1 MITKVSIGHK
11 VKRLREK
18 AGLNQSQIAKFLDVD
33 QSYISKCENDERQL
47 NLDSLEK
54 LCNLFGYA
62 MTDIIRLDSPIEALN
77 FAFRSSAIEN
87 DDLIAIS
94 DINKIALNIQQM
106 KKLLET
112 N

>member
-1 MITKVSIGHK
+1 MSTRVNVGSK

-18 AGLNQSQIAKFLDVD
+18 SGLSQIQIAKFLGVD
-33 QSYISKCENDERQL
+33 QSYISKCEKDERQF
-47 NLDSLEK
+47 NVDSLEK
-54 LCNLFGYA
+54 LCNLFGCS
-62 MTDIIRLDSPIEALN
+62 MPDLINLDSPTETLN

-106 KKLLET
+106 RKLLGV